1 MSRAS
6 EPLRLA
12 SWNVNGVRA
21 AAKKGLS
28 TWLAAPWDIVALQEV
43 RASRKDLEAISAA
56 SGVWSVASAEAEK
69 AGYSGVA
76 LLSRQAPDEVSTSLG
91 DGEFDRDGRYV
102 RARFGRLHVVSAY
115 MPNGSGKDRDNSRVP
130 YKLAFYRRVR
140 AELESLASEGEA
152 VVVLSDANTAPYAVD
167 LARPKDNEKT
177 SGFLLEEREE
187 LHRWFAS
194 GWSDAFRQRSTDG
207 GAYTWWA
214 QRGGCRERN
223 VGWRIDLA
231 LLFGAAREHLVDC
244 WHEPEVLGS
253 DHCPIALTMRRDALG
268 G

>member
-1 MSRAS
+1 MVAAFP
-6 EPLRLA
+6 PLRIA
-12 SWNVNGVRA
+12 SWNVNGVRS

-28 TWLAAPWDIVALQEV
+28 PWLAESWDVVALQEV
-43 RASRKDLEAISAA
+43 RASRNDLEAVTSA
-56 SGVWSVASAEAEK
+56 SGRWFVASAEAEK

-76 LLSRQAPDEVSTSLG
+76 ILSREEPDEVSTTLG
-91 DGEFDRDGRYV
+91 DAEFDREGRYV

-130 YKLAFYRRVR
+130 YKLAFYKRVR
-140 AELESLASEGEA
+140 AELEALATEGEA
-152 VVVLSDANTAPYAVD
+152 VVVLTDANTAPYAVD

-187 LHRWFAS
+187 LHRWFAG
-194 GWSDAFRQRSTDG
+194 GWADAFRQRSVEG

-231 LLFGAAREHLVDC
+231 LLFGAAREHLVEC
-244 WHEPEVLGS
+244 WHEPQVLGS
-253 DHCPIALTMRRDALG
+253 DHCPVALTLRRGAIFG
-268 G
+268 